1 MSYSKKLENN
11 SENKYK
17 DNEFIFKDLPPNLTT
32 IPLSQNITPNIK
44 NNNNIYE
51 LNSYYNMSEYLDY
64 LSGIPYLN
72 GINYPQYKIPF
83 IQKIPLKI
91 LNNNDYVYVNNKQY
105 IRILKRRE
113 MRKKLNYKYN
123 MINNEKKYIHES
135 RHKHAMNRER
145 GKGGR
150 FLSKK
155 EKEIIMNK
163 SDTKK
168 CETNS
173 EISTT
178 GEGNNNK
185 NNINLNEFIS
195 IKKEPI

>member
-1 MSYSKKLENN
+1 MSYSKKSENN

>member
-1 MSYSKKLENN
+1 MSYSKKSENN

-113 MRKKLNYKYN
+113 TRKKLNYKYN